1 MIALFIHITA
11 YVSMFHSYIVNC
23 RYSVGRLRPH
33 FFNVCNPDPSLCTSD
48 KATYVSDYNCTA
60 SPAMFNNRTIKKA
73 EKEVHLSFPSGHAC
87 FSVQAAT
94 FTIWYLQSRSSQ
106 LPLRETFILP
116 LIQLGLLIMAF
127 YTCIS
132 RIMDNKHHPTDVIAG
147 ALIGF
152 LIQLF
157 NVVYVTRIK
166 ASVQRPAHPERA
178 ERNEVSNGMP
188 LQEQNSNNTLL

>member
-60 SPAMFNNRTIKKA
+60 SPAMFNNREKA

-116 LIQLGLLIMAF
+116 LIQLGVLIMAF